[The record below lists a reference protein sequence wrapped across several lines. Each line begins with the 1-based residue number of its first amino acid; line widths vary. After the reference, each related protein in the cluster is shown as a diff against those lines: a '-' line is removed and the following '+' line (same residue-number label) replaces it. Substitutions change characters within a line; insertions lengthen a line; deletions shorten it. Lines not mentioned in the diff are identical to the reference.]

1 MAGSRVVTTDDRTH
15 AILASAVLWLLVV
28 LASLNEIA
36 TTDPGVPLI
45 APRPGEIVVAMLI
58 SLAAVGLGFVVNA
71 RARPLRPTHVSSHSR
86 RALYAGLAG
95 VAVGLVVLIQTL
107 ILATFDERLQQ
118 RYAMFLAETWWPP
131 LLRAFSAGVIEEVIF
146 RYIGM
151 AAVAVFVFR
160 RLGNTDRAY
169 HIALLSTAVI
179 FGVLHF
185 PGLSL
190 AGIVVVLVNTA
201 AGLLFG
207 WIYWHWGLRYAILCH
222 FMGGLVNQSLG
233 PRLIGLV

>member
-1 MAGSRVVTTDDRTH
+1 MAASGEVTIDDRTH
-15 AILASAVLWLLVV
+15 AILVSGVLWLLVV

-45 APRPGEIVVAMLI
+45 APRPGEVIVAMLV
-58 SLAAVGLGFVVNA
+58 SLAVVGLGFVVNA
-71 RARPLRPTHVSSHSR
+71 RARQLRPAHVSAHSR

-95 VAVGLVVLIQTL
+95 VAVGLVVLVQTL

-118 RYAMFLAETWWPP
+118 RYAMFVAEPWWPP

-169 HIALLSTAVI
+169 RVALVSTAII

-190 AGIVVVLVNTA
+190 AGVVVVLVNTA

-222 FMGGLVNQSLG
+222 FVGGLVNQSLG
-233 PRLIGLV
+233 PRLIG

>member
-1 MAGSRVVTTDDRTH
+1 MAGAKEVTIDDRTH
-15 AILASAVLWLLVV
+15 AVLVSGVLWMLVV
-28 LASLNEIA
+28 LASLNEVA
-36 TTDPGVPLI
+36 TTDPGNPLI
-45 APRPGEIVVAMLI
+45 APRPGEIVVAMLV
-58 SLAAVGLGFVVNA
+58 SLAAVGLGFVVNT
-71 RARPLRPTHVSSHSR
+71 RARPLRPTHVSAHSR

-95 VAVGLVVLIQTL
+95 VAVGLVVLVQTL
-107 ILATFDERLQQ
+107 ILATFDEGLLH
-118 RYAMFLAETWWPP
+118 RYTRFIAESWWPP

-160 RLGNTDRAY
+160 RLGNADRAY
-169 HIALLSTAVI
+169 RSALVSTAVI

-190 AGIVVVLVNTA
+190 AGVVVVLVNTA

-233 PRLIGLV
+233 PRLIGLI

>member
-1 MAGSRVVTTDDRTH
+1 MAGSIEAMTEDRTH
-15 AILASAVLWLLVV
+15 AILVTGVVWMLVV
-28 LASLNEIA
+28 LAGLNEIA

-58 SLAAVGLGFVVNA
+58 SLAAVGMGFVVNA
-71 RARPLRPTHVSSHSR
+71 RARQLRPAHVSAHSR

-95 VAVGLVVLIQTL
+95 VAVGLVVLVQTL
-107 ILATFDERLQQ
+107 ILATFDERLQH
-118 RYAMFLAETWWPP
+118 RYAMFIAEPWWPP

-160 RLGNTDRAY
+160 RLQNADSAY
-169 HIALLSTAVI
+169 RSALVSTAVI

-185 PGLSL
+185 PGLSV
-190 AGIVVVLVNTA
+190 AGVVVVLVNTA

-233 PRLIGLV
+233 PRLIGLT